1 MPHRTSLPA
10 SLHSTNTS
18 DSLLHQ
24 RVGWDEGGAIEIK
37 TLHPDATFLRILGVN
52 YIHVKTADGGDLYLT
67 EYGVPFIRHVRPENW
82 YETTWFEQKRQRLL
96 GTGTVYRI
104 PTKPVSGHHTPSI
117 DLAVKWSRV
126 GQDVPLDTFTLYRNI
141 NAEFNTPFEE
151 FALLDELRRGEYGPQ
166 HVRIH
171 TQKPLA
177 IYVPSERMQPW
188 QTGRSREKIMARV
201 TRRPGVEIDILR
213 SYILIYGWIDGIDAV
228 EAYAQSGL
236 DPAEQEGLLVGLTY
250 SVNLELKRK
259 GFMVADHK
267 PTHIILR
274 TENGKIVERRDGRFA
289 YAIVDYELL
298 ARTEEHENAVR
309 MVRRSEYLQRQRDRL
324 TPRTETSFPSHL
336 KHVTVLGV
344 DYVYGHSESTR
355 GAVWVVGWDPEL
367 FQYFLPE
374 RWRYKQVGLSDS
386 AGVSGGPG
394 GGGGLVFYVQTKD
407 RVHLVW
413 RVSRLGDVPT
423 LAPSGKLNQAVER
436 ALRDYGYN
444 DPFEEFALAVEMQQ
458 RGVRTIYPRAIYM
471 TGGLGELVSPVRD
484 DRRFKQMNS
493 VLTPEGKPV
502 LPRDHDYI
510 TIWGYWRGCDDDHA
524 VQDDLLWTPLDV
536 SQALAKKM
544 ISVALHDEIIQRHA
558 QMLAEAGFVDLNLKA
573 DHILLS
579 YIPDGPIKLTED
591 GYPETRQCNFELVRR
606 I

>member
-1 MPHRTSLPA
+1 MPHVKKTPPA
-10 SLHSTNTS
+10 PLHSSGSS

-24 RVGWDEGGAIEIK
+24 RVGWGGGNAIELK

-67 EYGVPFIRHVRPENW
+67 EYGVPYIRHVRPQNW

-104 PTKPVSGHHTPSI
+104 PTKPVIGHQTPSI

-151 FALLDELRRGEYGPQ
+151 FALLEELRRGEYGPRTL
-166 HVRIH
+166 HIY

-228 EAYAQSGL
+228 EAYAQSSL
-236 DPAEQEGLLVGLTY
+236 SPAEQEGMLVGLTY

-267 PTHIILR
+267 PTHIIVR

-298 ARTEEHENAVR
+298 ARTEEHENSVR
-309 MVRRSEYLQRQRDRL
+309 MVRRSEYLVRQRDRL
-324 TPRTETSFPSHL
+324 TPRPEASFPTHL
-336 KHVTVLGV
+336 KHAKVLGV

-355 GAVWVVGWDPEL
+355 GLVWAVGWDPEL

-374 RWRYKQVGLSDS
+374 RWRFKQVGLSDPAS
-386 AGVSGGPG
+386 P

-413 RVSRLGDVPT
+413 RVSRVGDVPV
-423 LAPSGKLNQAVER
+423 LSPSSTQTTEQALQE
-436 ALRDYGYN
+436 YGYN
-444 DPFEEFALAVEMQQ
+444 SPFEEFALALEMQQ
-458 RGVRTIYPRAIYM
+458 RGVRTTYPRAIYM

-484 DRRFKQMNS
+484 DRRFKQMS
-493 VLTPEGKPV
+493 AILSPDGKPV

-510 TIWGYWRGCDDDHA
+510 TIWGYWRGCEDDHA

-544 ISVALHDEIIQRHA
+544 ISVALHDEIIHRHA
-558 QMLAEAGFVDLNLKA
+558 QALARAGFVDLNLKA

-579 YIPDGPIKLTED
+579 YIPDGPIKIRED

-606 I
+606 IAG